1 MIMKIDFDQKV
12 AQSYDKW
19 YETDFGKYT
28 AFAQNELMINLLKPI
43 PGQRLLDVG
52 CGTGTHLKL
61 FGELGLDTVGLEPSI
76 FMLKKA
82 KEKQK
87 DKLKLIL
94 AKGEELPIKDDAFD
108 LTLLFTTL
116 EFCQNPAEILKEA
129 GRVTQK
135 KIFIGVLNS
144 WSLLAIKRRIRG
156 WFKSSIYDKAE
167 FYNIWK
173 LKKMLKGSLKF
184 NSLAWGSVGFLPSGR
199 AFRTSPLFNVKW
211 FKWLDKRFF
220 CGKNPFA
227 SFLGV
232 LVEL

>member
-12 AQSYDKW
+12 ARGYDEW

-28 AFAQNELMINLLKPI
+28 ASAQNELMTILLKPI
-43 PGQRLLDVG
+43 PGQRLLDIG

-61 FGELGLDTVGLEPSI
+61 FEELGLDTVGLEPSI

-82 KEKQK
+82 REKQK
-87 DKLKLIL
+87 GKLKLIL

-116 EFCQNPAEILKEA
+116 EFCQNPAKVLKEA
-129 GRVTQK
+129 GRVTQE

-144 WSLLAIKRRIRG
+144 WSLLAIARRVKG
-156 WFKSSIYDKAE
+156 CFKSSIYSSAE
-167 FYNIWK
+167 FYNICK
-173 LKKMLKGSLKF
+173 LKKILKGSLKF
-184 NSLAWGSVGFLPSGR
+184 NSLAWGGVGSRPLLNMKF
-199 AFRTSPLFNVKW
+199 FR
-211 FKWLDKRFF
+211 WLDKRFF
-220 CGKNPFA
+220 CSKNPFA

>member
-28 AFAQNELMINLLKPI
+28 ASAQNELMINLLKPF
-43 PGQRLLDVG
+43 PGQTILDIG

-61 FGELGLDTVGLEPSI
+61 FQKLGLDTTGLEPSI

-94 AKGEELPIKDDAFD
+94 AKGEELPIKDNAFD
-108 LTLLFTTL
+108 LTILFTTL
-116 EFCQNPAEILKEA
+116 EFCQNPAAVLKEA

-144 WSLLAIKRRIRG
+144 WSLLAIRRRIKG
-156 WFKSSIYDKAE
+156 CFKSSIYNSAE
-167 FYNIWK
+167 FYSIYK
-173 LKKMLKGSLKF
+173 LKKTLRRSLRV
-184 NSLAWGSVGFLPSGR
+184 NSLAWGSIGFL
-199 AFRTSPLFNVKW
+199 PLFNVKW